1 MEYNAVLLV
10 IYFVGS
16 IFNVQ
21 LGAPVVQ
28 ELPYQSIEDCQ
39 AHEKVLEQREYTIDL
54 EWKVYVRA
62 RCLTKE
68 EYLAAKQDAAQALE
82 NTTK

>member
-21 LGAPVVQ
+21 LGAPLVQ
-28 ELPYQSIEDCQ
+28 ELPYQSIEDCM
-39 AHEKVLEQREYTIDL
+39 AHAAMIENQQTQIDL
-54 EWKVYVRA
+54 EWTVFSRA
-62 RCLTKE
+62 QCMTRE
-68 EYLAAKQDAAQALE
+68 EYDAAVAAQQTPQQNE
-82 NTTK
+82 